1 MHRTTWSTDD
11 EGAPDDFRSSKTHTQ
26 EAQQQLGMRR
36 TTTTTIS
43 VQKEQ
48 QTLIVVVLVC
58 INGAPSEQRTP
69 LGKCYDEVIKVNF
82 N

>member
-36 TTTTTIS
+36 TTTTIS